1 MTECDSR
8 GPRGCG
14 RCVVID
20 PHLQSGQDCSS
31 VHFRAVNF
39 GTRLRVVGYR
49 VEVFA
54 EKDARTTRSFARFL
68 T

>member
-49 VEVFA
+49 V
-54 EKDARTTRSFARFL
+54 
-68 T
+68 